1 MAFALIVFSM
11 CCLVLSVLKCR
22 AFAASFFLF
31 ALLAHGLCFVEPV
44 SAEYEY
50 HALRRKPHFVGHLT
64 IDARRGYVGI
74 LGIAAELAPSVAH
87 GLVTGHFLA
96 LVTRHKF
103 FRHWVV
109 WVVLFIFAVELL
121 RVRRIVLQIISEHVA
136 KVVIIFNINKYKRD
150 NFQLMGNILSRI
162 QEIAANEGITINA
175 FERSI
180 GASKGV
186 LSRALKSGTDI
197 QSKWLCTIVDNYPQY
212 SPSWLLTGVGPML
225 LDVAPPA
232 QVSSVNS
239 AVAMHGN
246 AINTITNESAGGDS
260 SVSQELKMAQQ
271 KIEAL
276 EKLLNEKERLI
287 KVLLDKK

>member
-1 MAFALIVFSM
+1 
-11 CCLVLSVLKCR
+11 
-22 AFAASFFLF
+22 
-31 ALLAHGLCFVEPV
+31 
-44 SAEYEY
+44 
-50 HALRRKPHFVGHLT
+50 
-64 IDARRGYVGI
+64 
-74 LGIAAELAPSVAH
+74 
-87 GLVTGHFLA
+87 
-96 LVTRHKF
+96 
-103 FRHWVV
+103 
-109 WVVLFIFAVELL
+109 
-121 RVRRIVLQIISEHVA
+121 
-136 KVVIIFNINKYKRD
+136 
-150 NFQLMGNILSRI
+150 MGNILSRI

-246 AINTITNESAGGDS
+246 AIDTITNESAGGES

-276 EKLLNEKERLI
+276 EKLLDEKERLI

>member
-1 MAFALIVFSM
+1 
-11 CCLVLSVLKCR
+11 
-22 AFAASFFLF
+22 
-31 ALLAHGLCFVEPV
+31 
-44 SAEYEY
+44 
-50 HALRRKPHFVGHLT
+50 
-64 IDARRGYVGI
+64 
-74 LGIAAELAPSVAH
+74 
-87 GLVTGHFLA
+87 
-96 LVTRHKF
+96 
-103 FRHWVV
+103 
-109 WVVLFIFAVELL
+109 
-121 RVRRIVLQIISEHVA
+121 
-136 KVVIIFNINKYKRD
+136 
-150 NFQLMGNILSRI
+150 MGNILSRI

-246 AINTITNESAGGDS
+246 AITNESAGGES

-276 EKLLNEKERLI
+276 EKLLDEKERLI